1 MKTKRV
7 IAVVLLLMVGCGIA
21 FGRVSEDPRD
31 WFKTTPADPDYEA
44 PEAPIVEP
52 TPTMEELQA
61 EFLIEGTK
69 FFRTMRI
76 LALIG
81 VVFFVISVLSTLA
94 SVYSL

>member
-1 MKTKRV
+1 M
-7 IAVVLLLMVGCGIA
+7 LMVGCGIAFGGIA

-69 FFRTMRI
+69 FFRMVRI
-76 LALIG
+76 LALF
-81 VVFFVISVLSTLA
+81 VVVSFVISGLFSTLA
-94 SVYSL
+94 SVL